1 MIMAAS
7 PSSKLVLL
15 AVILAYTLFG
25 FATLVFGLTP
35 DERQVLR
42 EARASLSDLKGKLQS
57 ARESNESQ
65 LVALRDASQQSA
77 SLLAK
82 AKQASERAAQMA
94 GERDSLASEL
104 SRFEVKHKDLN
115 AKYQRAQF
123 IIALAAGI
131 IAGLLALQFCHNL
144 QPPYGLV
151 VPIAAGAAA
160 FFGIYMIL

>member
-15 AVILAYTLFG
+15 AVILAYLLFG
-25 FATLVFGLTP
+25 FTTLVFGLTP
-35 DERQVLR
+35 DERQVLQD
-42 EARASLSDLKGKLQS
+42 ARASLSDLKGKLQS
-57 ARESNESQ
+57 ARELNESQ

-82 AKQASERAAQMA
+82 AKEASDQAAQMA

-104 SRFEVKHKDLN
+104 SRFEAKHKDLN

-151 VPIAAGAAA
+151 VPIAAGVAA